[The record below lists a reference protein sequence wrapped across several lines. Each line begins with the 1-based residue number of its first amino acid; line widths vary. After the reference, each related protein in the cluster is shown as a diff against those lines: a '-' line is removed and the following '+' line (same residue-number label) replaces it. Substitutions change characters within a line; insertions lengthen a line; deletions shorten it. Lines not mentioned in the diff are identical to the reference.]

1 MSTLQQK
8 QAIIAALNSHL
19 ASLGKSQVAVSPQQM
34 SPSLLRRDSSALAT
48 QNEITFGFQ
57 ATGGGTPS
65 ATSILL
71 GNNDSFIV
79 TDIGL
84 LIKNCADTNAGHAA
98 SKYHSFYNPY
108 VFTGANDAN
117 LQAIYNGQLQV
128 TIDKVQYLPTLATT
142 VLERIPEVQ
151 EGTTITGYVNAA
163 AADAEYTYGRDAKPN
178 ALFGFFPVSP
188 FMLKGNNETQLIKV
202 LLSAAVNMAAGADA
216 NFASLVFNG
225 FLVSNYN
232 G

>member
-1 MSTLQQK
+1 MSTLAQK
-8 QAIIAALNSHL
+8 QAVLSALNQHL
-19 ASLGKSQVAVSPQQM
+19 ASLGKSQLSISPQQM
-34 SPSLLRRDSSALAT
+34 SPSLLRRDSSSLAT
-48 QNEITFGFQ
+48 QNEIVFGFQ
-57 ATGGGTPS
+57 ATGGGSPS
-65 ATSILL
+65 STSILL

-98 SKYHSFYNPY
+98 SQYHSFYNPY
-108 VFTGANDAN
+108 VFTGTNDAN

-128 TIDKVQYLPTLATT
+128 IIDKVQYLPSLATT

-151 EGTTITGYVNAA
+151 EGTTIVGYVDAA
-163 AADAEYTYGRDAKPN
+163 TADQEFTYGRDAKPN

-188 FMLKGNNETQLIKV
+188 FMLKGNNETQNIKI
-202 LLSAAVNMAAGADA
+202 LLAAAVNMAASSNA